1 MITDLELLYIKNLHN
16 GKDDTKTLASKIGIN
31 QSMLYDIEAGRR
43 NLTKDIF
50 NKITNY
56 YNVTYDNRR
65 SIYDEAYNLTL
76 ELFSYIITYEDD
88 KLDDLYDRYK
98 SQIES
103 YHNTKAFI
111 LCDLIEAIRNK
122 YDNDDIVEQQLLN
135 CCDFLDV
142 YDNNLI
148 FIYCILWCFTKDVY
162 KETKTL
168 EKIVLDSYKRYSL
181 VGVNEDIVAMLYY
194 QIGRIH
200 EAKHE
205 NFEALNYFDKSITA
219 FQNIHNLQR
228 TIQVK
233 IQKANCY
240 FDLKDYD
247 KAEIEYLRIFEE
259 SSKYGFKRRM
269 SACANNLAFLYFLK
283 HDFENSLKFIEQARL
298 NGTIVP
304 NINYYQAYIHFK
316 INDLCTTRKELK
328 YLIDNEVD
336 ISTLHSLK
344 LIQSFINKNDKNVEH
359 YMDLAIKD
367 FKKLNSTLD
376 IQLIYE
382 MVLDYYKDRNPQRVK
397 ELLPE
402 YIKLIR

>member
-1 MITDLELLYIKNLHN
+1 MITDLELLYIKNLHKN
-16 GKDDTKTLASKIGIN
+16 RDDTKTLASKIGVN

-50 NKITNY
+50 NKIASY
-56 YNVTYDNRR
+56 YNVIYDNKR

-88 KLDDLYDRYK
+88 KLNDLYERYK
-98 SQIES
+98 SRIES
-103 YHNTKAFI
+103 YHNTKAFV

-135 CCDFLDV
+135 CRDFLEV

-162 KETKTL
+162 KETKML
-168 EKIVLDSYKRYSL
+168 ENIVLDSYKRYSL

-194 QIGRIH
+194 QIGRIY
-200 EAKHE
+200 EAKRD
-205 NFEALNYFDKSITA
+205 NFEALNYFDKSITV

-247 KAEIEYLRIFEE
+247 KAECEYLRMFEE

-283 HDFENSLKFIEQARL
+283 HDFDNSLKFIEQARL

-316 INDLCTTRKELK
+316 INNLCTTRKELK
-328 YLIDNEVD
+328 NFIDNEDD

-344 LIQSFINKNDKNVEH
+344 LIQSFINKNDNNVEH
-359 YMDLAIKD
+359 YMELAIKD
-367 FKKLNSTLD
+367 FKKLNSNLD

-382 MVLDYYKDRNPQRVK
+382 MVLDYYKDSNPQRVK

>member
-200 EAKHE
+200 
-205 NFEALNYFDKSITA
+205 
-219 FQNIHNLQR
+219 
-228 TIQVK
+228 
-233 IQKANCY
+233 
-240 FDLKDYD
+240 
-247 KAEIEYLRIFEE
+247 
-259 SSKYGFKRRM
+259 
-269 SACANNLAFLYFLK
+269 
-283 HDFENSLKFIEQARL
+283 
-298 NGTIVP
+298 
-304 NINYYQAYIHFK
+304 
-316 INDLCTTRKELK
+316 
-328 YLIDNEVD
+328 
-336 ISTLHSLK
+336 
-344 LIQSFINKNDKNVEH
+344 
-359 YMDLAIKD
+359 
-367 FKKLNSTLD
+367 
-376 IQLIYE
+376 
-382 MVLDYYKDRNPQRVK
+382 
-397 ELLPE
+397 
-402 YIKLIR
+402 

>member
-1 MITDLELLYIKNLHN
+1 
-16 GKDDTKTLASKIGIN
+16 
-31 QSMLYDIEAGRR
+31 MLYDIEAGRR

>member
-1 MITDLELLYIKNLHN
+1 M
-16 GKDDTKTLASKIGIN
+16 
-31 QSMLYDIEAGRR
+31 
-43 NLTKDIF
+43 
-50 NKITNY
+50 
-56 YNVTYDNRR
+56 
-65 SIYDEAYNLTL
+65 
-76 ELFSYIITYEDD
+76 FSYIITYEDD

-103 YHNTKAFI
+103 YQNTKAFI

-148 FIYCILWCFTKDVY
+148 FIYCILWCFTKNVD
-162 KETKTL
+162 EHTKML

-194 QIGRIH
+194 QIGRIY
-200 EAKHE
+200 EAKRD
-205 NFEALNYFDKSITA
+205 NFEALNYFDKSITV

-247 KAEIEYLRIFEE
+247 KAEAEYLRMFEE
-259 SSKYGFKRRM
+259 YSKYDFKYRM
-269 SACANNLAFLYFLK
+269 NACTDNLSFIYFVK
-283 HDFENSLKFIEQARL
+283 HDYVNCLKYIQYSRD
-298 NGTIVP
+298 NGSTFP
-304 NINYYQAYIHFK
+304 DLNYYKAYIFYK
-316 INDLCTTRKELK
+316 TKDLNTAKKEIKNL
-328 YLIDNEVD
+328 LNHDNELNITHV
-336 ISTLHSLK
+336 LK
-344 LIQSFINKNDKNVEH
+344 LIQAFTNGNDKNVE
-359 YMDLAIKD
+359 YYFELSIKD
-367 FKKLNSTLD
+367 FKNINSMTD
-376 IQLIYE
+376 TQLIYE

-402 YIKLIR
+402 YIELIR

>member
-316 INDLCTTRKELK
+316 INDLCSVRKELK
-328 YLIDNEVD
+328 NLIDNEND

-344 LIQSFINKNDKNVEH
+344 LIQSFINENDKNVEY
-359 YMDLAIKD
+359 YMELAIKD
-367 FKKLNSTLD
+367 FQKLNSKLD

>member
-1 MITDLELLYIKNLHN
+1 M
-16 GKDDTKTLASKIGIN
+16 
-31 QSMLYDIEAGRR
+31 
-43 NLTKDIF
+43 
-50 NKITNY
+50 
-56 YNVTYDNRR
+56 
-65 SIYDEAYNLTL
+65 
-76 ELFSYIITYEDD
+76 
-88 KLDDLYDRYK
+88 
-98 SQIES
+98 
-103 YHNTKAFI
+103 
-111 LCDLIEAIRNK
+111 
-122 YDNDDIVEQQLLN
+122 
-135 CCDFLDV
+135 
-142 YDNNLI
+142 
-148 FIYCILWCFTKDVY
+148 
-162 KETKTL
+162 L

-194 QIGRIH
+194 QIGRIY
-200 EAKHE
+200 EAKRD

-247 KAEIEYLRIFEE
+247 KAEAEYLRMFEE

-283 HDFENSLKFIEQARL
+283 RDFENSLKFIEQARL

-304 NINYYQAYIHFK
+304 NINYYHAYIDYK
-316 INDLCTTRKELK
+316 AKDLNDIRKELK
-328 YLIDNEVD
+328 SFIENENDV
-336 ISTLHSLK
+336 STLHSLK
-344 LIQSFINKNDKNVEH
+344 LIQSFVNGNDKNVER
-359 YMDLAIKD
+359 YMELAIKD
-367 FKKLNSTLD
+367 FKKLNSNLD

>member
-1 MITDLELLYIKNLHN
+1 MITDLELLYIKNLHKN
-16 GKDDTKTLASKIGIN
+16 RDDTKTLASKIGVN

-50 NKITNY
+50 NKIASY
-56 YNVTYDNRR
+56 YNVIYDNKR

-88 KLDDLYDRYK
+88 KLNDLYERYK
-98 SQIES
+98 SRIES
-103 YHNTKAFI
+103 YHNTKAFV

-135 CCDFLDV
+135 CRDFLEV

-162 KETKTL
+162 KETKML
-168 EKIVLDSYKRYSL
+168 ENIVLDSYKRYSL

-194 QIGRIH
+194 QIGRIY
-200 EAKHE
+200 EAKRD
-205 NFEALNYFDKSITA
+205 NFEALNYFDKSITV

-247 KAEIEYLRIFEE
+247 KAECEYLRMFEE

-316 INDLCTTRKELK
+316 INNLCTTRKELK
-328 YLIDNEVD
+328 NFIDNEDD

-344 LIQSFINKNDKNVEH
+344 LIQSFINKNDNNVEH
-359 YMDLAIKD
+359 YMELAIKD
-367 FKKLNSTLD
+367 FKKLNSNLD

>member
-1 MITDLELLYIKNLHN
+1 MITYLELLYIKNLHN

-76 ELFSYIITYEDD
+76 ELFSYIITYEDV

-135 CCDFLDV
+135 CRDFLDV

-205 NFEALNYFDKSITA
+205 NFEALNYFDKSITV

-247 KAEIEYLRIFEE
+247 KAEAEYLRMFEE
-259 SSKYGFKRRM
+259 SSKYGFKRRI

-283 HDFENSLKFIEQARL
+283 HDFKNSLKFIEQARL
-298 NGTIVP
+298 NGTIVHS
-304 NINYYQAYIHFK
+304 INYYQAYIHFK
-316 INDLCTTRKELK
+316 VNDLCSVRKELNN
-328 YLIDNEVD
+328 LIDNEDD

-344 LIQSFINKNDKNVEH
+344 LIQSFINENDKNVEY
-359 YMDLAIKD
+359 YMELAIKD

>member
-1 MITDLELLYIKNLHN
+1 M
-16 GKDDTKTLASKIGIN
+16 
-31 QSMLYDIEAGRR
+31 
-43 NLTKDIF
+43 
-50 NKITNY
+50 
-56 YNVTYDNRR
+56 
-65 SIYDEAYNLTL
+65 
-76 ELFSYIITYEDD
+76 
-88 KLDDLYDRYK
+88 
-98 SQIES
+98 
-103 YHNTKAFI
+103 
-111 LCDLIEAIRNK
+111 
-122 YDNDDIVEQQLLN
+122 
-135 CCDFLDV
+135 
-142 YDNNLI
+142 
-148 FIYCILWCFTKDVY
+148 
-162 KETKTL
+162 L
-168 EKIVLDSYKRYSL
+168 EKIVLGSYKRYLL

-194 QIGRIH
+194 QIGRIY
-200 EAKHE
+200 ESKHE
-205 NFEALNYFDKSITA
+205 NFEALNYFDKSISA

-247 KAEIEYLRIFEE
+247 KAEFEYLRMFEE

-283 HDFENSLKFIEQARL
+283 RDFKNSLKFIEQAKL

-316 INDLCTTRKELK
+316 INDLCSVRKELK
-328 YLIDNEVD
+328 NLIDNEND

-402 YIKLIR
+402 YIKLIRW

>member
-1 MITDLELLYIKNLHN
+1 MITNLELLYIKNLHN
-16 GKDDTKTLASKIGIN
+16 CKDDTKTLASKIGIN

-43 NLTKDIF
+43 NLTQDIF

-98 SQIES
+98 SKIES

-135 CCDFLDV
+135 CRDFLDV

-148 FIYCILWCFTKDVY
+148 FIYCILWCFTKNVD
-162 KETKTL
+162 EHTKML

-194 QIGRIH
+194 QIGRIY
-200 EAKHE
+200 EAKRD

-247 KAEIEYLRIFEE
+247 KAECEYLRMFEE

-283 HDFENSLKFIEQARL
+283 RDFENSLKFIEQARL

>member
-1 MITDLELLYIKNLHN
+1 MITNLELLYIKNLHN
-16 GKDDTKTLASKIGIN
+16 CKDDTKTLASKIGIN

-43 NLTKDIF
+43 NLTQDIF

-98 SQIES
+98 SKIES

-135 CCDFLDV
+135 CRDFLDV

-148 FIYCILWCFTKDVY
+148 FIYCILWCFTKNVD
-162 KETKTL
+162 EHTKML

-194 QIGRIH
+194 QIGRIY
-200 EAKHE
+200 EAKRD

-247 KAEIEYLRIFEE
+247 KAECEYLRMFEE

-283 HDFENSLKFIEQARL
+283 RDFENSLKFIEQARL

-304 NINYYQAYIHFK
+304 NINYYHAYIHFK
-316 INDLCTTRKELK
+316 VNDLCSVRKELK
-328 YLIDNEVD
+328 KLIDNEDD

-344 LIQSFINKNDKNVEH
+344 LIQSFINENDKNVEY

-367 FKKLNSTLD
+367 FKKLNSNLD